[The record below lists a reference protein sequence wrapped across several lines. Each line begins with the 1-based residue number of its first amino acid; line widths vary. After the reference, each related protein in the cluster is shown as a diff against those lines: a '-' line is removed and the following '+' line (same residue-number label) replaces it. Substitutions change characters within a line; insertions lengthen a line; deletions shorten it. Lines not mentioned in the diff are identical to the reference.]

1 MSNKSAYPTFCQP
14 DDPVNISI
22 YESEGSTVDKLTKS
36 VFTENRLFTQHVD
49 TIPSPQLRIISI
61 HSLSSP
67 LPLQISKDALEFL
80 QTKFNIGPELW
91 DLTSTFGN
99 KPLGAAAAE
108 GAMRV
113 QQGPNGIQESS
124 YRFTFPVT
132 GGAGRWTIRQAG
144 IFHRQDTKNLQN
156 LWVFFH
162 AGRGTAMEKELD
174 AFASKSHGNLSTDT
188 SWFTLHQIALTS
200 CLGGW
205 RSYVEHLGNKV
216 DKYFGGTLSFIDG
229 SMNNTTKGQGDG
241 NLADIH
247 DTRNRLLDLPSR
259 LMTTLDTLQKLEAV
273 SLASSS
279 QQRNKE
285 NDFGKLAT
293 SALYYKE
300 HLEPLVKG
308 VDIIKEKV
316 KDTLNMI
323 EIGLSFR
330 MTSKMLDVNNRM
342 VDLNQNMLDANKQL
356 LQLGNKNFDDN
367 ATVKIVTLVT
377 LIYLPA
383 SLVSSVLGM
392 NLFDF
397 DNDTAGFKISNK
409 FWIFIVAT
417 LILAVITLS
426 GWFVWAHKEGMMR
439 RRFIYPKQDAPRA
452 TGQDIE
458 HDRD

>member
-1 MSNKSAYPTFCQP
+1 MKLSNFS
-14 DDPVNISI
+14 
-22 YESEGSTVDKLTKS
+22 
-36 VFTENRLFTQHVD
+36 
-49 TIPSPQLRIISI
+49 SI

-113 QQGPNGIQESS
+113 QQGPNGIQGISFLSSGSPLLFTVTDRLSESS

-216 DKYFGGTLSFIDG
+216 DKY
-229 SMNNTTKGQGDG
+229 
-241 NLADIH
+241 
-247 DTRNRLLDLPSR
+247 
-259 LMTTLDTLQKLEAV
+259 V
-273 SLASSS
+273 SL
-279 QQRNKE
+279 Q
-285 NDFGKLAT
+285 
-293 SALYYKE
+293 SARICE
-300 HLEPLVKG
+300 
-308 VDIIKEKV
+308 
-316 KDTLNMI
+316 TL
-323 EIGLSFR
+323 
-330 MTSKMLDVNNRM
+330 
-342 VDLNQNMLDANKQL
+342 
-356 LQLGNKNFDDN
+356 
-367 ATVKIVTLVT
+367 
-377 LIYLPA
+377 
-383 SLVSSVLGM
+383 
-392 NLFDF
+392 
-397 DNDTAGFKISNK
+397 
-409 FWIFIVAT
+409 
-417 LILAVITLS
+417 
-426 GWFVWAHKEGMMR
+426 
-439 RRFIYPKQDAPRA
+439 
-452 TGQDIE
+452 
-458 HDRD
+458 